1 MKCRVDNEV
10 DSLNGHIPTLITTLM
25 LGTYFHDPLDR
36 YLCKKKKNLKNKNK
50 NLTTSWFITRLTT
63 STYLKNA
70 Y

>member
-1 MKCRVDNEV
+1 MKCRVDNGV

-36 YLCKKKKNLKNKNK
+36 YLCKKNQKKKK
-50 NLTTSWFITRLTT
+50 NLTTSWFITRLTA
-63 STYLKNA
+63 STYLENA